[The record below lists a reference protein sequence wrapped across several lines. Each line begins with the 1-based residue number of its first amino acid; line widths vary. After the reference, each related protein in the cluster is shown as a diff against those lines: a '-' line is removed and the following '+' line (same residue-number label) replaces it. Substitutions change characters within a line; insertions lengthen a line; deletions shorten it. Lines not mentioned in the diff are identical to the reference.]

1 MVLQELVL
9 MSKSS
14 PDSQAPKPPSFE
26 EILSDLQNSS
36 LQDVAFEHPSE
47 VCPEVRKLKGH
58 SFNLSNDKEHA
69 RELG

>member
-14 PDSQAPKPPSFE
+14 PDSQTPKPPSFE
-26 EILSDLQNSS
+26 EILSDLQNSNS
-36 LQDVAFEHPSE
+36 QDVAFEHPSE

-58 SFNLSNDKEHA
+58 SFNSNNDRDHA
-69 RELG
+69 SELG